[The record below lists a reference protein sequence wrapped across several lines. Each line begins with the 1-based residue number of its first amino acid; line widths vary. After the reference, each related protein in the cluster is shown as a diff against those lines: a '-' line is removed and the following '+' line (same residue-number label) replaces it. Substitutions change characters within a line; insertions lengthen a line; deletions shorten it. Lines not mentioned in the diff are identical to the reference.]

1 MENKIY
7 DVMILGA
14 GPGGLAAGL
23 YAGRAR
29 LSTLIIEKGID
40 GGQIALAHAIEN
52 YPGQAKLDGE
62 RGQELIAPMTA
73 QCRKFGCVRVHDT
86 VTACDFSSPVKKLIG
101 ERGEYLA
108 YSVILCTGAMTRFIG
123 CGNEAKYLGR
133 GVSYC
138 AVCDANFFE
147 GLEVYTVG
155 GNDIAAEET
164 LYLAKYARKVTM
176 LHKGSKLSVTP
187 AMQKKLDD
195 DPKISVL
202 CSAEVVELGGG
213 ELLSEIVIRN
223 TETGEETTLR
233 ADEKDGL
240 FGVFGFTG
248 RKTTGMFEGILRMED
263 KTGYIYTNEKME
275 TNVPGVYAA
284 GDVRVTPLRQV
295 VTACADGA
303 IAAMQCEKYVGKL
316 KKELGV

>member
-1 MENKIY
+1 MENRIY

-14 GPGGLAAGL
+14 GPAGLAAGL
-23 YAGRAR
+23 YAGRAK

-40 GGQIALAHAIEN
+40 GGQIALTHEIEN
-52 YPGQAKLDGE
+52 YPGQARIDGE

-73 QCRKFGCVRVHDT
+73 QCRKFGCVRVQDT

-101 ERGEYLA
+101 EKDEYLA
-108 YSVILCTGAMTRFIG
+108 YSVIICTGAITRFIG
-123 CGNEAKYLGR
+123 CKNEAKYLGR

-164 LYLAKYARKVTM
+164 LYLARFARRVTM
-176 LHKGSKLSVTP
+176 LHKGEKLSVSP
-187 AMQKKLDD
+187 AMREALDN

-202 CSAEVVELGGG
+202 CGTEVVDLGGD
-213 ELLSEIVIRN
+213 ELLSEIVIRD
-223 TETGEETTLR
+223 TRTGEETTLR
-233 ADEKDGL
+233 ADENDGL
-240 FGVFGFTG
+240 FGLFCFTG
-248 RKTTGMFEGILRMED
+248 RRTTGMFEGSLRMED

-275 TNVPGVYAA
+275 TNIPGVWAA

-303 IAAMQCEKYVGKL
+303 VAAVQCEKYVSRL
-316 KKELGV
+316 KKNGV

>member
-1 MENKIY
+1 MENRIY

-14 GPGGLAAGL
+14 GPAGLAAGL
-23 YAGRAR
+23 YAGRAK

-40 GGQIALAHAIEN
+40 GGQIALTHEIEN
-52 YPGQAKLDGE
+52 YPGQAKIDGE

-73 QCRKFGCVRVHDT
+73 QCRKFGCVRVQDT

-101 ERGEYLA
+101 ERGVYQA
-108 YSVILCTGAMTRFIG
+108 YSVIICTGAMTRFIG
-123 CGNEAKYLGR
+123 CRNEAKYLGR

-147 GLEVYTVG
+147 GLEVYVVG
-155 GNDIAAEET
+155 GSAAAAEEA
-164 LYLAKYARKVTM
+164 LYLAKFARKLTV
-176 LHKGSKLSVTP
+176 LHKGSRLSVTP
-187 AMQKKLDD
+187 AQRQKLED

-202 CSAEVVELGGG
+202 CDTEVVDLGGDDV
-213 ELLSEIVIRN
+213 LSEIVVRN

-233 ADEKDGL
+233 ADRDDGL
-240 FGVFGFTG
+240 FGLFCFTG
-248 RKTTGMFEGILRMED
+248 RKTTGMFEGILDMED
-263 KTGYIYTNEKME
+263 KTGYIRTNEKME
-275 TNVPGVYAA
+275 TNIPGVCAA

-303 IAAMQCEKYVGKL
+303 IAAMQCEKFVSRL
-316 KKELGV
+316 KKESGI